1 MHLAKEKSLLVI
13 GFSHLRKGLVSIIW
27 VFCLWSSLRVYALCI
42 CKIHASHTTSC
53 VWGFCFHK
61 CYITRTTNFL
71 GICFALR
78 MPKEN
83 FLLLGPRSPYKFAR
97 YIYHWQR
104 RHILDKRKMKFQNVV
119 QTTCLRS
126 VQSNK
131 LSNYHLPQTNEKGEN
146 LFFSHII
153 FQSENIFQL
162 HLLKKITQLNKK
174 TGLGNLN
181 KKSFTLP
188 S

>member
-1 MHLAKEKSLLVI
+1 
-13 GFSHLRKGLVSIIW
+13 
-27 VFCLWSSLRVYALCI
+27 
-42 CKIHASHTTSC
+42 
-53 VWGFCFHK
+53 
-61 CYITRTTNFL
+61 
-71 GICFALR
+71 
-78 MPKEN
+78 
-83 FLLLGPRSPYKFAR
+83 
-97 YIYHWQR
+97 
-104 RHILDKRKMKFQNVV
+104 MKFQNVV

-181 KKSFTLP
+181 KKSFTALLAK
-188 S
+188 SVRQNYFFWSKMVLKKANWLLLCLTLLRLFNTGDFADFWLDQAQEKIGATSS

>member
-1 MHLAKEKSLLVI
+1 
-13 GFSHLRKGLVSIIW
+13 
-27 VFCLWSSLRVYALCI
+27 
-42 CKIHASHTTSC
+42 
-53 VWGFCFHK
+53 
-61 CYITRTTNFL
+61 
-71 GICFALR
+71 
-78 MPKEN
+78 
-83 FLLLGPRSPYKFAR
+83 
-97 YIYHWQR
+97 
-104 RHILDKRKMKFQNVV
+104 MKFQNVV

-181 KKSFTLP
+181 KKSFTALLAKSVRQNYFFLVEDGFKEGQLVIIVP
-188 S
+188 YSIATL

>member
-1 MHLAKEKSLLVI
+1 MHLAKENSLLVI

-27 VFCLWSSLRVYALCI
+27 GFCSWSSLRVYALCI

-61 CYITRTTNFL
+61 CYITRTTNFW

-83 FLLLGPRSPYKFAR
+83 LLLLGPRSLYKFAR

-146 LFFSHII
+146 LFFP
-153 FQSENIFQL
+153 
-162 HLLKKITQLNKK
+162 T
-174 TGLGNLN
+174 
-181 KKSFTLP
+181 
-188 S
+188 